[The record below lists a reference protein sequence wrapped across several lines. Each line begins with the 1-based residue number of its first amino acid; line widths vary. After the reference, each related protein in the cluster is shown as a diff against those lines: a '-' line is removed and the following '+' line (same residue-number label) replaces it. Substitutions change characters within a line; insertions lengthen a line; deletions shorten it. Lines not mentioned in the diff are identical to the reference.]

1 MNLGQIRIYDGSA
14 VKPAPPAGLEIT
26 QLLPNTNEMYV
37 KWSLNSDYS
46 KVKQYNVYV
55 NDVYV
60 GGKYDETFYIKK
72 LPAKSG
78 VIKVVAVGADGLEGE
93 AATVSFDLNS
103 AVSGIGTEVG
113 ADGKFVVKWTNPQP
127 SSGSITV
134 TVNSINQ
141 ITTPQPVTAQKVLP
155 EGSTSA
161 SFGQMPVNGDEFT
174 VTLKTGQT
182 NTVTYNGRFTDT
194 ISEPYAANWSWTG
207 NTLNLPMPNSRDWRY
222 LYIYEDGVA
231 KSFPTTYSSGDKPM
245 IIRGRTTKASLSF
258 TSTAR
263 VVTAVMEDYNGN
275 RSEPLYLRGK

>member
-1 MNLGQIRIYDGSA
+1 
-14 VKPAPPAGLEIT
+14 
-26 QLLPNTNEMYV
+26 MYV

-161 SFGQMPVNGDEFT
+161 SFGQILG
-174 VTLKTGQT
+174 
-182 NTVTYNGRFTDT
+182 
-194 ISEPYAANWSWTG
+194 
-207 NTLNLPMPNSRDWRY
+207 
-222 LYIYEDGVA
+222 
-231 KSFPTTYSSGDKPM
+231 
-245 IIRGRTTKASLSF
+245 
-258 TSTAR
+258 
-263 VVTAVMEDYNGN
+263 
-275 RSEPLYLRGK
+275 